1 MIRFW
6 CCVELVWISLKN
18 VLEIIYLSSEYDSF
32 SFISI

>member
-6 CCVELVWISLKN
+6 CCVEIVLIPLKN
-18 VLEIIYLSSEYDSF
+18 VLEIIYLCSEYDSF